1 LEPKSNH
8 PDQTNELLDEL
19 RKIYKSGGVHRS
31 DTCRMADHTVAYAL
45 DELDA
50 GLQHEM
56 KDHLLSCQSCLEMV
70 IDIRTACSEDDADAN
85 ATKEQALEISN
96 VIYEK
101 IHTVAPRQ
109 VRNRFLNILSSS
121 LDNFWQPKLMA
132 GMATAGVILFAVY
145 AMLDPGLD
153 RPTDSVRQKIVKPD
167 RAVDTK
173 TSINVIQPEFDNI
186 PAPDERGR
194 KTKKRQRSPKSP
206 LELIDIDNL
215 SLVGIVVSE
224 TGNKAMFEDP
234 SGKGYLVIEGM
245 SIGNTSD
252 KVVAILKD
260 RVIIEAMEED
270 ISGQKSHVR
279 KEIRLQKRQN

>member
-1 LEPKSNH
+1 LEFKSNH
-8 PDQTNELLDEL
+8 PDQTNELLNEL

-31 DTCRMADHTVAYAL
+31 DTCRMADHAVAYAF
-45 DELDA
+45 DELNA

-70 IDIRTACSEDDADAN
+70 IDIRTADSEVDVDAN
-85 ATKEQALEISN
+85 ATEKQALEISN

-101 IHTVAPRQ
+101 IHIAAPRR
-109 VRNRFLNILSSS
+109 VLNRLLNIMSGTL
-121 LDNFWQPKLMA
+121 NIFWQPKLIA

-145 AMLDPGLD
+145 AIRDPGSD
-153 RPTDSVRQKIVKPD
+153 MPPESVRQKILKPD
-167 RAVDTK
+167 RAIDTK
-173 TSINVIQPEFDNI
+173 TSINVIQPEVDNI
-186 PAPDERGR
+186 PTPEKRDR
-194 KTKKRQRSPKSP
+194 KAKKRQRIPRSP
-206 LELIDIDNL
+206 LVLIDLDNL
-215 SLVGIVVSE
+215 NLVGIVVSE

-245 SIGNTSD
+245 YIGNKLD

-270 ISGQKSHVR
+270 ISGKKSNTR
-279 KEIRLQKRQN
+279 REIRLQTKRQ